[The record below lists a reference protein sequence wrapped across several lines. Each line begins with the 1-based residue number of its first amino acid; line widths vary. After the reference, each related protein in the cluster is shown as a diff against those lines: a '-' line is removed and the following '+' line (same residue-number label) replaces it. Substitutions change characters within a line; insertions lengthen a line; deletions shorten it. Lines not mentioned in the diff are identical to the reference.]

1 MEKKDEVVRLLKRT
15 TFNLAAENW
24 KQKALQDRSLRA
36 DWKQEKINFLEDYIG
51 MSQHQLKDS
60 LDFLTFQLSL
70 VLKQALSGTSL
81 TRFWS

>member
-1 MEKKDEVVRLLKRT
+1 MEKKDDVVRLFKRT
-15 TFNLAAENW
+15 TFNW

-51 MSQHQLKDS
+51 MSQHQLLDS